1 MIADKLVDGS
11 PRTVKIFE
19 RFVLQ
24 VHNEESSKPKLKEK
38 RNLYEAYRKHVN
50 DYGFLKR
57 MIEDG
62 QAAHVKQSVLDILYL
77 NDEYVPLSG
86 EFKDPP
92 RALPHDVTK
101 SFD

>member
-1 MIADKLVDGS
+1 M
-11 PRTVKIFE
+11 
-19 RFVLQ
+19 
-24 VHNEESSKPKLKEK
+24 
-38 RNLYEAYRKHVN
+38 N

-57 MIEDG
+57 MLEDG